1 MSKAIIISD
10 LLCKILNRQ
19 ESDIEFLLEIAID
32 SKSGAAIGL
41 RMQLSFVI
49 TPSKLIDID
58 SNDIIVNAIQ
68 NPF

>member
-32 SKSGAAIGL
+32 SKSGATVGL